1 MIAAKIII
9 ETQDGCQY
17 SYVNKYLTAKSGNDG
32 EGHTLFAGIPEDLY
46 YYTGAGTDTYANQT
60 GLGKAKGDYDHIK
73 EKADS
78 RTGLIGFPEADST
91 HADTY
96 ELIRTHDFKDAISN
110 DRGSINA
117 ADVKMVKLVER
128 EVEYPF
134 PYLRDNETRTNQTY
148 NNDAGIPRT
157 EHYTDNSLCPV
168 QTTVSGTTVTITN
181 SSDYDTIYYRKNNI
195 FDFVALS
202 GTTLAIEKYVELFGE
217 KNGIKSGISVFYVK

>member
-157 EHYTDNSLCPV
+157 KGCSLYNLPSRAAFCIRFPDSLSRKDNISEGF
-168 QTTVSGTTVTITN
+168 THADI
-181 SSDYDTIYYRKNNI
+181 SSVRYP
-195 FDFVALS
+195 FFL
-202 GTTLAIEKYVELFGE
+202 
-217 KNGIKSGISVFYVK
+217 